1 MDIAKEIAQ
10 LAQIACIW
18 EACAPKPGN
27 VNRRH
32 DFSGTT
38 LEDFLLSAV
47 AIGDAFRSA
56 AHMSIGQII
65 RTAVES
71 TRQRVR
77 TNTNLGMILLL
88 APLVKAC
95 LNTANNEDLFNSDP
109 ANIRQSLRKV
119 LKSLTVEEARDAYAA
134 IRLARPGG
142 MGRVPE
148 SDIAGEPSIAL
159 LQAMALAQER
169 DAVAREY
176 VTDYAITFEIGLPA
190 MDIALSQGAL
200 LSGAIVQT
208 FLTVLSR
215 VPDTLIARKRG
226 WETARQISERA
237 GDVLNKGG
245 IFTPEGQKALES
257 MDQALRDES
266 HSLNPGTTA
275 DLTTAV
281 IFLSTIKKGNSE
293 DGGWN
298 VPDKCDHS
306 W

>member
-1 MDIAKEIAQ
+1 
-10 LAQIACIW
+10 
-18 EACAPKPGN
+18 
-27 VNRRH
+27 
-32 DFSGTT
+32 
-38 LEDFLLSAV
+38 
-47 AIGDAFRSA
+47 
-56 AHMSIGQII
+56 MSIGQII

-119 LKSLTVEEARDAYAA
+119 LKSLTVEDARDAYAA